1 MKRLTSYIV
10 AALVG
15 YATLLTGGFSRFGVW
30 REIAIAFALLIA
42 IDGIRGSL
50 VDTVREDAS
59 RWPLLYLPSL
69 IGALLV
75 GGMLWHVAHAGW
87 LHSLRRGRSTP

>member
-1 MKRLTSYIV
+1 MLHSIEEEG
-10 AALVG
+10 ASCELQ
-15 YATLLTGGFSRFGVW
+15 
-30 REIAIAFALLIA
+30 LIA